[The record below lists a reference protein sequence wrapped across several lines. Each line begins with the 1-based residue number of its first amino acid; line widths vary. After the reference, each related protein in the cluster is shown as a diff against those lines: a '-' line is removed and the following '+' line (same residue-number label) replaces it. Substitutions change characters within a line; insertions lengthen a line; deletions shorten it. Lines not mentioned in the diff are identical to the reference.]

1 MGMAVKTANE
11 RFVVVGGG
19 KGGENRVLSH
29 HLPKLAPNV
38 VASRDLA
45 EYVQ

>member
-11 RFVVVGGG
+11 RFVVVGGS
-19 KGGENRVLSH
+19 KGGEHGVLSH

-38 VASRDLA
+38 LASHDLV